1 MGIAPRAKTLRLL
14 PPMLLA
20 LAASAKADT
29 LPVALFSAGDLS
41 GWESHSFR
49 DETRYDIVQLDGT
62 KVLRA
67 ESNASASGLV
77 KKLRVNL
84 RHTPF
89 LNWRWKVDGV
99 LDGVDEQ
106 AKIGDDFAARIYLI
120 VSGGLLFWRTFAM
133 NYVWSNQQSVSSAWP
148 NPFTDN
154 AMMIAVRSGADQAG
168 RWVSEKR
175 DVRQDFRRVFG
186 REVETIDAVA
196 LMTDTDNS
204 GGHARAYYG
213 DIFFSSD

>member
-1 MGIAPRAKTLRLL
+1 MGATARALRLPL
-14 PPMLLA
+14 MVPMLLA

-49 DETRYDIVQLDGT
+49 GETRYKIVRRDGT
-62 KVLRA
+62 RVLKA

-77 KKLRVNL
+77 KRLRVDL
-84 RHTPF
+84 RRTPY
-89 LNWRWKVDGV
+89 LNWRWKVDDV

-106 AKIGDDFAARIYLI
+106 AKSGDDFAARIYLI
-120 VSGGLLFWRTFAM
+120 VSGGWLFWNTSAID
-133 NYVWSNQQSVSSAWP
+133 YVWANQQPVGSAWP
-148 NPFTDN
+148 NPFTDK
-154 AMMIAVRSGADQAG
+154 AMMFAVRSGADQTG
-168 RWVSEKR
+168 RWMWEKR
-175 DVRQDFRRVFG
+175 DVREDFRRAFG
-186 REVETIDAVA
+186 REVEAIDAVA